1 MKITSEIQR
10 VEVLERIEVIK
21 KMPLFKELEELYDA
35 LENYNVHAYKIT
47 LSLEQVNHV
56 MGQVM

>member
-1 MKITSEIQR
+1 MKITSEMQRIQA
-10 VEVLERIEVIK
+10 LERIEEIK
-21 KMPLFKELEELYDA
+21 QMPLLKELEELYDA
-35 LENYNVHAYKIT
+35 LESYDVHAHKIT